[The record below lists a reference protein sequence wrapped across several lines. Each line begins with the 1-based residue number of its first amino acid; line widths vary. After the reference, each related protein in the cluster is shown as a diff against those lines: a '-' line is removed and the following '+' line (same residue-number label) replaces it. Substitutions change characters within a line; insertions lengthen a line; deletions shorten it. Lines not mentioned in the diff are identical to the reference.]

1 MCHVCLL
8 SGVFCLFF
16 CRFFTSVLFL
26 LSAVYC
32 LFSALC
38 RLLAP
43 LSSTVRVH
51 CRCVLF
57 FRPPPPSPPSIPPSL
72 LQPRINCSY
81 CARPRRHLLR
91 CRPTLVLS
99 SVAATYKLI
108 KKKKKCCYCKKGLE
122 DSKQYRFRFRPLLE
136 AGGGG
141 EGSGSGGAWSPAS
154 ALASPAVL
162 NAFLRSQV
170 PGELVGKGKEVVS
183 RTVLAGKIVG
193 EMGGKG
199 VLVC

>member
-108 KKKKKCCYCKKGLE
+108 KKKKNVATAKKGWKIRSNIASVSAPCWRLE
-122 DSKQYRFRFRPLLE
+122 E
-136 AGGGG
+136 AGRGVAVGGRG
-141 EGSGSGGAWSPAS
+141 RRPRPWPR
-154 ALASPAVL
+154 LL
-162 NAFLRSQV
+162 
-170 PGELVGKGKEVVS
+170 
-183 RTVLAGKIVG
+183 
-193 EMGGKG
+193 
-199 VLVC
+199 C